1 LIDRSATYL
10 QDENKERK
18 MMNEQKMTAEIDPA
32 NRLQSTL
39 LISRHAGNE
48 EHPKPHHSAGDRLPG
63 Y

>member
-1 LIDRSATYL
+1 LTDRSATYL
-10 QDENKERK
+10 QGENKERK
-18 MMNEQKMTAEIDPA
+18 MMQEQKMTEVIDPA

-48 EHPKPHHSAGDRLPG
+48 EHPKPHHSAGDRVRG